1 MRVSRSEQVYSGQGK
16 SPSKSWVH
24 PTKIEKNIPVPGMRA
39 KGLDRVFT
47 LLQTGISTR
56 GCFWMASFMVRA
68 PLFIPMATGMKDPG
82 RMISVAAVVRFFIQT
97 ATSMKV
103 TT

>member
-1 MRVSRSEQVYSGQGK
+1 
-16 SPSKSWVH
+16 
-24 PTKIEKNIPVPGMRA
+24 MRA

-56 GCFWMASFMVRA
+56 GCFWMASFMARER
-68 PLFIPMATGMKDPG
+68 LIMLMETGMKDPG